1 MTVHTKYYTELT
13 TSELYKILKL
23 RAEVFVVEQDCPYQD
38 LDDRDLNAWQIWV
51 EDDGEVVACMRVFMY
66 DDTYSQIGRV
76 VTSLKVRGTGVGKMM
91 VQEGVRL
98 ADEKFPGCPILIHS
112 QDYATGFYEK
122 FGFRITSEPF
132 MEDGIPH
139 REMIRE
145 A

>member
-1 MTVHTKYYTELT
+1 MTICVKHYTDLT
-13 TSELYKILKL
+13 TDELYNILKL

-38 LDDRDLNAWQIWV
+38 LDGRDRNAWQIWV
-51 EDDGEVVACMRVFMY
+51 EDNGEVIACMRVFMY
-66 DDTYSQIGRV
+66 DETYSQIGRV

-91 VQEGVRL
+91 VQEGVRT
-98 ADEKFPGCPILIHS
+98 ADEKYPGCPILIHS